1 MGNTCLYKILVKGK
15 KKACYKLINMIPNSN
30 KVIIKE
36 EGTDDNFELIF
47 SGECEWSVDAYTN
60 DKLKPKPYTDEE
72 IEEIEEG
79 WCWNIPLKG
88 KSKILN
94 CEIFCSSKDLDDQ
107 YSLVDFV
114 HYNKG
119 KKINDKCPEE
129 ILIQR

>member
-15 KKACYKLINMIPNSN
+15 KKACYKLIEMIPNSN

-36 EGTDDNFELIF
+36 EGVDDNFELIF

-88 KSKILN
+88 KSTILN

-107 YSLVDFV
+107 YSSIDFV

-129 ILIQR
+129 ILI